1 MTAARL
7 RENAIGYLL
16 ILPAALLLLVFVII
30 PIFYSAGL
38 SLLSWD
44 MMRPKPVFVGLDNYG
59 SLLASEKFY
68 NSLGR
73 TLLYAVMTVPASMLL
88 SLGFAL
94 LLDKGLRFAMTIY
107 RSFFFAPIVTSTV
120 AISVVWMYIYHP
132 DYGTANSVLA
142 WFGIGPLRWLN
153 ASDTSLLS
161 LAIMAI
167 WKQTGFC
174 VVIYL
179 AGLQAIPVDLEEA
192 AKVDGAS
199 LFRIIAQ
206 IKLPLLTPTVFFLLI
221 YLTIEQLQTFTQIS
235 VMTRGGPAESTEL
248 IVMHLWKYAFERFQM
263 GYASAIAIAMLVI
276 ILLLTWVQMALIGRK
291 VHYQ

>member
-1 MTAARL
+1 MTTARL
-7 RENAIGYLL
+7 RENIVGYAL
-16 ILPAALLLLVFVII
+16 IFPAALLLLVFVII
-30 PIFYSAGL
+30 PILYSAGL
-38 SLLSWD
+38 SLFSWD
-44 MMRPKPVFVGLDNYG
+44 MMRPDPTFVGLDNYS
-59 SLLASEKFY
+59 SLLTNEKFY
-68 NSLGR
+68 KSVGR
-73 TLLYAVMTVPASMLL
+73 TFLYAILTVPASMAL

-94 LLDKGLRFAMTIY
+94 LLDKGLRLTMTIY

-132 DYGTANSVLA
+132 DYGTANSILG
-142 WFGIGPLRWLN
+142 WLGLEPLRWLN
-153 ASDTSLLS
+153 ASDTALLS
-161 LAIMAI
+161 LALMAV

-179 AGLQAIPVDLEEA
+179 AGLQAIPPDLEEA
-192 AKVDGAS
+192 AKVDGAGMW
-199 LFRIIAQ
+199 RIIYAV
-206 IKLPLLTPTVFFLLI
+206 KLPLLTPTVFFLMI

-235 VMTRGGPAESTEL
+235 VMTGGGPAESTEL

-276 ILLLTWVQMALIGRK
+276 VLLLTWLQMTFVGRK